1 MRKYLL
7 FIVVLFLSR
16 ITSAGLQ
23 TERIYYTT
31 ENQSGNQW
39 TYQYEISN
47 LALEEGISEFTIWFE
62 LGKYSALQIVSDPLL
77 DPDWNQIVWQPNHIL
92 NNNGG
97 FDALTILQPILP
109 NSNVNGF
116 AVSFE
121 WLGTGKPGRQY
132 YEIINPNTYEVISNG
147 YTIPE
152 PCSIALMALGSGIL
166 LGYRRRRPPAIGS
179 E

>member
-7 FIVVLFLSR
+7 FIIVLFLSR
-16 ITSAGLQ
+16 IASAGLQ
-23 TERIYYTT
+23 TEKIYYTA

-39 TYQYEISN
+39 TYNYTVSN
-47 LALEEGISEFTIWFE
+47 LALDEGISEVTIWFE

-109 NSNVNGF
+109 NSNVKGF
-116 AVSFE
+116 AVSFN
-121 WLGTGKPGRQY
+121 WLGTGDPGRQY
-132 YEIINPNTYEVISNG
+132 YEIINPNTYEVVSNG
-147 YTIPE
+147 YTILVPE
-152 PCSIALMALGSGIL
+152 PCSIALMG
-166 LGYRRRRPPAIGS
+166 IGS
-179 E
+179 AWLIRCQKRQVP